1 MTAAKES
8 WRAIAGHEGLYEV
21 SDRGRVRSLDR
32 VDRLGR
38 LRKGRILRPIPF
50 NSTGHVIVNL
60 YSGEGRSTR
69 LVHHLVLEA
78 FEGPRPDGTETR
90 HLNDVGDDNRLA
102 NLKWGS
108 RSENMRDSVRNRR
121 HPESRRS
128 HCDKGHAY
136 SPDNTAITSRG
147 ARRCK
152 SCRRDAYQA
161 NRDQLLAK
169 ARETYR
175 ADPAKAIA
183 KNRAYRARKRTGV

>member
-8 WRAIAGHEGLYEV
+8 WRAIAGHEGL
-21 SDRGRVRSLDR
+21 
-32 VDRLGR
+32 
-38 LRKGRILRPIPF
+38 
-50 NSTGHVIVNL
+50 
-60 YSGEGRSTR
+60 
-69 LVHHLVLEA
+69 
-78 FEGPRPDGTETR
+78 
-90 HLNDVGDDNRLA
+90 
-102 NLKWGS
+102 
-108 RSENMRDSVRNRR
+108 
-121 HPESRRS
+121 
-128 HCDKGHAY
+128 Y